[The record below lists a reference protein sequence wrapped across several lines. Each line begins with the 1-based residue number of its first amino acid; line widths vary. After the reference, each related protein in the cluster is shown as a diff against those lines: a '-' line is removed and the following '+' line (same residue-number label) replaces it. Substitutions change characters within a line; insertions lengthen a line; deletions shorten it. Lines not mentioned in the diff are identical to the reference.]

1 MIFLVVI
8 PLQNLKTAHMKR
20 KKRVYLRQP
29 RNTIKVK
36 VATNLVTSTRVS
48 TNKAAK
54 ICQQLSH
61 NGTDIPTP
69 SQAAIYKSTYK
80 EAAKLKEEMIET
92 LQMEQWSLHFDGKRI
107 EDKEYQV
114 VVLKNERTEVKL
126 GALHLKDGKVK
137 KITEGIA
144 KLLDEYNLWNAIKMI
159 IADTTSVNTGK
170 RSGVVVSLKRMF
182 SEKGFSQPQF
192 ISCQHHVLDRILRLV
207 MDEELGGNTTSPN
220 IEYPFVSELLKNY
233 DELKARFENGTEEII
248 DKSGWRDDMKFLYHL
263 T

>member
-61 NGTDIPTP
+61 NGIDIPTP

-80 EAAKLKEEMIET
+80 EAAKLKEEMTET

-126 GALHLKDGKVK
+126 GALHLKDGKTK

-144 KLLDEYNLWNAIKMI
+144 K
-159 IADTTSVNTGK
+159 TS
-170 RSGVVVSLKRMF
+170 
-182 SEKGFSQPQF
+182 
-192 ISCQHHVLDRILRLV
+192 
-207 MDEELGGNTTSPN
+207 
-220 IEYPFVSELLKNY
+220 
-233 DELKARFENGTEEII
+233 
-248 DKSGWRDDMKFLYHL
+248 
-263 T
+263 